1 MKRQKNIKK
10 IFFYLLMGIICMIS
24 LAIMAFVL
32 WINFK
37 NRLD

>member
-1 MKRQKNIKK
+1 MKELKNLKK
-10 IFFYLLMGIICMIS
+10 IIRFILFGIICMIS
-24 LAIMAFVL
+24 IAVMAFVL